1 MSTIPLRMAFLCVY
15 CETVGSSATRCA
27 ACASETSL
35 MSLRGILDRTQ
46 QSQMRPEQ
54 RWLAEV
60 NELDAE
66 LRADARRKQPVPSR
80 KAGGK

>member
-1 MSTIPLRMAFLCVY
+1 MSTIPLRTAFLCVS
-15 CETVGSSATRCA
+15 CDTVGSSAIRCA
-27 ACASETSL
+27 ACASEMSL
-35 MSLRGILDRTQ
+35 MSLQGILDRTQ

-66 LRADARRKQPVPSR
+66 LRADARRKRPVTIR
-80 KAGGK
+80 KPASK